1 MAEMPKATRSF
12 LSGLGEFA
20 IVVVGI
26 LVALGLDDLNEARK
40 DRVLE
45 TQYLS
50 ELVVDLRSD
59 SLELMENR
67 ATAMDRLFVAEQVLR
82 STDPDWRIS
91 GSGTPEEVVT
101 ALRAEWEELG
111 GCARPVTMCLADY
124 RVFDGSRGA
133 YDELL
138 GSGNLR
144 VLGDRS
150 LALSL
155 AHYYALAEGERDG
168 DLGRLRPAM
177 EDFNTQL
184 RLRGVGA
191 FDPMTQAEFLTV
203 LRSDPAL
210 MAHVRDLAALA
221 MWQIGRAQG
230 LHIRAVSEV
239 AAQLHVANEAR

>member
-1 MAEMPKATRSF
+1 MPSSRKGFVSA
-12 LSGLGEFA
+12 LGEFA

-26 LVALGLDDLNEARK
+26 LVALGLDDLNQARK

-50 ELVVDLRSD
+50 ELTVDLQSD
-59 SLELMENR
+59 SLEVIENR
-67 ATAMDRLFVAEQVLR
+67 ATAMDRLFVAERVLR
-82 STDPDWRIS
+82 SADPDWRIS
-91 GSGTPEEVVT
+91 AYGAPEEVVT
-101 ALRAEWEELG
+101 ALRAEWEESG
-111 GCARPVTMCLADY
+111 GCARSVIVCLGDY
-124 RVFDGSRGA
+124 RVFDGNRGA

-155 AHYYALAEGERDG
+155 AHYYAFAQGERDG

-177 EDFNTQL
+177 EEFNAQL
-184 RLRGVGA
+184 RLRGVGV
-191 FDPMTQAEFLTV
+191 FDPLTQVEFVTV

-210 MAHVRDLAALA
+210 MANVRDLAGLAL
-221 MWQIGRAQG
+221 WQIGRAQG
-230 LHIRAVSEV
+230 IHIPALTEV
-239 AAQLHVANEAR
+239 ADQLQAAVGRR